1 MCSLEA
7 GPWGSLWTGILYHGT
22 VFLVTVVTDSLESML
37 PWGIPLSTK
46 AKCRWLVSS
55 SFSTQLKARGRSQS
69 QPEVHSEASPVS
81 MGNKLSS

>member
-37 PWGIPLSTK
+37 SWGIPLSTK
-46 AKCRWLVSS
+46 AKCRWLVS
-55 SFSTQLKARGRSQS
+55 LLHPAKSQR
-69 QPEVHSEASPVS
+69 QISEPA
-81 MGNKLSS
+81 